1 MVDITVPLYCSESQT
16 TMLQYDLIEVYG
28 GVWGVVNFILIW
40 VMLHTFQ
47 SAARWLK
54 RKQTDTQTMIKS
66 LVKFV
71 LCNYHWGFVLH
82 AKSHCKTQIPIE
94 KWLWWLELAA
104 CLPVFPQHTTKKK
117 KNTVGS
123 IQEPEVGNRNRANH
137 GAQHNSQLH
146 RHNRCIPFIVVTL
159 QSERLPVRCLDLFW
173 LLNTSNMRKG
183 QSSQEEV
190 LWEREREIERERVRE
205 SKSERN

>member
-40 VMLHTFQ
+40 VMLHTFKN
-47 SAARWLK
+47 SARWLK

-117 KNTVGS
+117 KIRWVAS
-123 IQEPEVGNRNRANH
+123 R
-137 GAQHNSQLH
+137 SLK
-146 RHNRCIPFIVVTL
+146 
-159 QSERLPVRCLDLFW
+159 W
-173 LLNTSNMRKG
+173 
-183 QSSQEEV
+183 
-190 LWEREREIERERVRE
+190 EIEIGPITEHNIIASHTGITDASRSLSSRF
-205 SKSERN
+205 SQNDYPSDALIYSDC